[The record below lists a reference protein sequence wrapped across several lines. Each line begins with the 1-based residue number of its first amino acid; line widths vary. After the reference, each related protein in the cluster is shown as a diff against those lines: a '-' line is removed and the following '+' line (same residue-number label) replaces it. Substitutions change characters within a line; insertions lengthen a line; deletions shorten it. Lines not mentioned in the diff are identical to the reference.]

1 MPYPHNRLSQEEHRI
16 RSKQITLNL
25 LRSGT
30 YQTCQSIH
38 LYESLPD
45 EVDTQYILH
54 HAQKSSRDIYHP
66 TKDPLDNQKCDL
78 VIVPGRKFDKQMT
91 REGRGQGYYDRF
103 LHHIPSLR
111 IGLCYEMQLFERIER
126 KWCDIP
132 MDLVI
137 TEKGIYNRR
146 TLITFEEGGWST

>member
-1 MPYPHNRLSQEEHRI
+1 MSEEEHRI

-25 LRSGT
+25 LRSST

-38 LYESLPD
+38 LYKSFKD

-66 TKDPLDNQKCDL
+66 TKDPLDNEKCDI
-78 VIVPGRKFDKQMT
+78 VIVPGRKFDKQMS
-91 REGRGQGYYDRF
+91 RKGRGQGYYDKF
-103 LHHIPSLR
+103 LHSIPSLR
-111 IGLCYEMQLFERIER
+111 IGLCYEMQLFEKIER
-126 KWCDIP
+126 KWWDMP

-146 TLITFEEGGWST
+146 TLITFENGNWST